1 MVLVCSSELKQSFLF
16 QNETI
21 LVHFSPCAMVEISP
35 LGWYN
40 RESGDGGL
48 VKDNFQER
56 EGGKKKIQRGCS
68 GVKNSTWEFPTTI
81 AASPALLRVQQSGTS
96 QGEE

>member
-16 QNETI
+16 QTETI

-56 EGGKKKIQRGCS
+56 GGKRKRYNEDVVG
-68 GVKNSTWEFPTTI
+68 
-81 AASPALLRVQQSGTS
+81 
-96 QGEE
+96 

>member
-1 MVLVCSSELKQSFLF
+1 
-16 QNETI
+16 
-21 LVHFSPCAMVEISP
+21 MVEISP

-56 EGGKKKIQRGCS
+56 GGKRKRYNEDVVG
-68 GVKNSTWEFPTTI
+68 
-81 AASPALLRVQQSGTS
+81 
-96 QGEE
+96 

>member
-16 QNETI
+16 QSETI

-35 LGWYN
+35 LGCYN

-56 EGGKKKIQRGCS
+56 GGKGKRYNEDVVG
-68 GVKNSTWEFPTTI
+68 
-81 AASPALLRVQQSGTS
+81 
-96 QGEE
+96 